1 MDNLLLK
8 LRAGELT
15 SAVKRRNSSRRSS
28 MAARREWRRTR
39 SESVAIRAE
48 DLLKHIQNEQEE
60 TTTQPTGTR
69 SRSGSRRLAASD
81 RMLRLASLAEEKDAE

>member
-1 MDNLLLK
+1 
-8 LRAGELT
+8 
-15 SAVKRRNSSRRSS
+15 

-60 TTTQPTGTR
+60 TTTQPAGTR